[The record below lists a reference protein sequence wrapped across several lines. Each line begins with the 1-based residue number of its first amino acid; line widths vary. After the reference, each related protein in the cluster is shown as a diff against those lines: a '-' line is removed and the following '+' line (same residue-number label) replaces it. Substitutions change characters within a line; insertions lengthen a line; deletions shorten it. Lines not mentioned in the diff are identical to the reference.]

1 MDESEL
7 AVGIAMLLFIG
18 AFSLSWRT
26 MESIFFFILGLAAA
40 VGSTLLGLVFMML
53 GLGLTR
59 NAARRELYFNKVML
73 PTFCVVKFLLFC
85 SKQLV
90 TKQSDFDP
98 SISRQAGSNN

>member
-1 MDESEL
+1 MVESEL

-59 NAARRELYFNKVML
+59 NAARRA
-73 PTFCVVKFLLFC
+73 LLQQGHASNVLRRQIFA
-85 SKQLV
+85 LLLE
-90 TKQSDFDP
+90 TASD
-98 SISRQAGSNN
+98 QAK